1 MPESYIYDYGVTLA
15 LMYYLLHSSFVYK
28 PNSDNFFQGMPGIWI
43 IGMIVLFIA
52 TIALFRNWN
61 IKNKPM
67 QLWFMLGVIAII
79 IGTIYSN
86 QKIENESSDQ
96 KNLYIENNKIRT
108 LLSLIAFIV
117 TGFIA
122 YNVISDAETC
132 NANPE
137 LLCDKSFI
145 VTFTLVAYACYY
157 IIKIFKDFSLFGFI
171 KDSEPNTITEGIL
184 NTIILSAWQFYLYM
198 VIDGFRYGTVH
209 KEIYSQFMKG
219 GSQSGVKYLVYMS
232 FIYILF
238 TFSMHV
244 ITTKT
249 CDKWNDIEKI
259 NNIKEIQAN
268 ILTTSIVAI
277 LMIFS
282 ISN

>member
-1 MPESYIYDYGVTLA
+1 MTESYVYDYGVISA
-15 LMYYLLHSSFVYK
+15 LMYYLLHSSFIYK
-28 PNSDNFFQGMPGIWI
+28 PNSDNFFQGVPGIWI
-43 IGMIVLFIA
+43 VGMIVLFIA

-61 IKNKPM
+61 FKNKPM
-67 QLWFMLGVIAII
+67 QLWFMFGTIAII
-79 IGTIYSN
+79 VGIIYSS
-86 QKIENESSDQ
+86 QKIENESSEQ
-96 KNLYIENNKIRT
+96 QELYLENNKIKT
-108 LLSLIAFIV
+108 LLSLVAFIV

-122 YNVISDAETC
+122 YNVINDAETC

-157 IIKIFKDFSLFGFI
+157 IIKIFKDFSLTGFI
-171 KDSEPNTITEGIL
+171 KDSEPNTVAEGIV
-184 NTIILSAWQFYLYM
+184 NTIILSIWQFYLYM
-198 VIDGFRYGTVH
+198 VMDGFRYGTVH
-209 KEIYSQFMKG
+209 KEVYSQLTTG
-219 GSQSGVKYLVYMS
+219 GSQSSIKYLVYMS
-232 FIYILF
+232 IIYILF
-238 TFSMHV
+238 SFSMHV

-268 ILTTSIVAI
+268 IVTTSIVAI